1 MRINVNTA
9 NAEELKQ
16 IPGIGDKVAQ
26 LLIQFR
32 DTYGVVKREALN
44 LALRGNLSSEI
55 VDLIDFSV
63 PKLNDPFDIDLHCLP
78 SVPKTDSWE
87 PLVSFAHQTASRR
100 SRSRP
105 PSKSKT
111 DDWQQPLTFAS
122 SGSRSRSPVELK
134 TGRWQPLSNSV
145 NPSASRRSRSP
156 KPEIFGREELS
167 SEMQGLGLE
176 SVQSRFA
183 MLATASASKVSESS
197 TMLAA
202 ASEFHELQEQRSCRK
217 GFKPMSRGDKKDM
230 KHPTN
235 ETSRP
240 LSGSRQKQSSKPKQ
254 TTSGT
259 ERRKGTDQAA
269 EIFKSETKSRSHA
282 AEPSKGAS
290 SKSSRSK
297 VNRSPSSSGSASRSR
312 SVRRSSRKSDSKMVK
327 SRSSSRSKM
336 VKSPK
341 KKSRSSSRSASRS
354 RPVQCHSRKSDSKI
368 VKKKSHERSYKHSR
382 SSSRS
387 TSRSSSSHSWSSH
400 KRHTRRDK
408 TRHNKPKVHKH
419 RRHASSSVRSQSR
432 SSRSRSHRPKG
443 RSRLC
448 KTKRRSSS
456 SRSRSRSPSKSK
468 SYRTKRSRSRK
479 SKRSSQKHHSLSLD
493 SYTDTSVNK
502 HSNRHGDP
510 RKHPKA
516 LRFDGKSNW
525 LSFRKKF
532 DSFRKVM
539 KWSETES
546 KDYLMWSLEGKAL
559 DFFTITATDIEKDS
573 FHRIIKKLEARFGV
587 KELTETS
594 KAKFRQAYQK
604 LEESLEDWA
613 DRVMTLATPAFVD
626 LPDEYLKTEAIAKF
640 CQGCSDKDAAKHACF
655 EHPSTMEEAL
665 NLVKHHQYISQAVD
679 GKKTRRGNEATVN
692 AVQSPSEARI
702 EQLIASA
709 LKEFATKFQISP
721 QSNSQSSS
729 TETKQISDAKKKKS
743 MQCFFRKKFGHAKKE
758 CRVYK
763 AWLSKQQTKANLN
776 DQGRDGKTAH
786 PSPKH

>member
-44 LALRGNLSSEI
+44 LALRDNLSSEV

-63 PKLNDPFDIDLHCLP
+63 PKLNDPFEIDLHCLP

-100 SRSRP
+100 SRSRS

-111 DDWQQPLTFAS
+111 DDWQPLTLAS
-122 SGSRSRSPVELK
+122 SRSRSRSPVELK

-176 SVQSRFA
+176 SVRSRFA

-202 ASEFHELQEQRSCRK
+202 ASEVHEPQEQRSCRT
-217 GFKPMSRGDKKDM
+217 GFKPMPRGDKKNM

-240 LSGSRQKQSSKPKQ
+240 LSGSRQKQSNKPKQ

-259 ERRKGTDQAA
+259 EKRKGTDEAV
-269 EIFKSETKSRSHA
+269 EIFKSETESRSHA

-341 KKSRSSSRSASRS
+341 KKSPRSSRSASRS
-354 RPVQCHSRKSDSKI
+354 RPVQRHSRKSDSKI
-368 VKKKSHERSYKHSR
+368 VKKKSHERSYKHSRSESRSTSR

-408 TRHNKPKVHKH
+408 TRHNKSKVHKH
-419 RRHASSSVRSQSR
+419 RRHASSSSRSQSR

-479 SKRSSQKHHSLSLD
+479 SKRSSQKHHSLSSD
-493 SYTDTSVNK
+493 SNTDTSVNK

-532 DSFRKVM
+532 DSYRKVM

-559 DFFTITATDIEKDS
+559 DFFTITTTDIEKDS

-604 LEESLEDWA
+604 PEESLEDWA

-729 TETKQISDAKKKKS
+729 TETKQISDAKKKFNAVFFSVRNLDMQRKS
-743 MQCFFRKKFGHAKKE
+743 VEFTRLG
-758 CRVYK
+758 
-763 AWLSKQQTKANLN
+763 LANSR
-776 DQGRDGKTAH
+776 QK
-786 PSPKH
+786 PI